1 MRFLIYIEQLFF
13 KFCYTPRSQPNH
25 SKASQIALEPHFFKD
40 LMYTKPISK
49 PLLLAVGCILA
60 GWQIPSMAVDS
71 ASLEF
76 ATGNKSTITRIG
88 LQWDWANQWFKSN
101 NTYLGGYWDL
111 TGALIRQN
119 RYRNLVDNTKDI
131 GDIGI
136 TPVFRYQRNDKLGL
150 YAEAG
155 IGAHIFS
162 SLYDNNGRRLSTAF
176 QFGDHLG
183 LGYAF
188 SNKFDI

>member
-1 MRFLIYIEQLFF
+1 
-13 KFCYTPRSQPNH
+13 
-25 SKASQIALEPHFFKD
+25 
-40 LMYTKPISK
+40 MYTKPISK

-183 LGYAF
+183 LGYVF
-188 SNKFDI
+188 SNKFDIGLKVQHFSNGSIKQPNSGANFAVVKVAYRF